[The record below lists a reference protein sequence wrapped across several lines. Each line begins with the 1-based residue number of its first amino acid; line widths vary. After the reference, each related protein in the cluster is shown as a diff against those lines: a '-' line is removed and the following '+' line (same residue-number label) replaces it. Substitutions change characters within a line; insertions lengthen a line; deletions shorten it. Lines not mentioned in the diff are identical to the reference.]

1 MTVRRSA
8 LTRALLAAAASVL
21 VALTAA
27 PWALAGDTRTYVAMG
42 DSYTAGPGIPHPAPH
57 PLGCWR
63 SDRNYPHLVARARGW
78 LLRDASCSGAT
89 TADLA
94 APQPALGGPNPPQ
107 LDALD
112 AEVAVVSIQIGGN
125 DIGFGEILE
134 RCTTV
139 VPLGAPCRYSYT
151 GGGTDEISRRIS
163 ATGAKVGAVLA
174 DARRRS
180 PEARLF
186 VLGYPSIL
194 PDARPGC
201 WPVMPFAPGDVPYLR
216 EKHKELNAML
226 AAQAEAAGATYV
238 DLYGP
243 SVGHDACQLPGTRW
257 VEPLV
262 PLSPAAAYHP
272 NALGMRRTADVLLGA
287 MAGEDLLPGA

>member
-1 MTVRRSA
+1 MA
-8 LTRALLAAAASVL
+8 LPRPALPRVL
-21 VALTAA
+21 VAVTAVVALVLLPVA
-27 PWALAGDTRTYVAMG
+27 PDALAGDTETYVAMG
-42 DSYTAGPGIPHPAPH
+42 DSYTAGPGIPHLVPH

-63 SDRNYPHLVARARGW
+63 SDRNYPHLVARARGS
-78 LLRDASCSGAT
+78 LLRDVSCSGAT
-89 TADLA
+89 TTDLA
-94 APQPALGGPNPPQ
+94 APQPVLGGPNPPQ

-112 AEVAVVSIQIGGN
+112 ADVGVVSLQIGGN
-125 DIGFGEILE
+125 DIGFAEIIQ
-134 RCTTV
+134 RCTAV
-139 VPLGAPCRYSYT
+139 VPLGRPCQRFYT
-151 GGGTDEISRRIS
+151 RRGTDEISRRIME
-163 ATGAKVGAVLA
+163 TGPKVGAVLA
-174 DARRRS
+174 EARRRS

-194 PDARPGC
+194 PEARPGC
-201 WPVMPFAPGDVPYLR
+201 WPVIPIAPGDVPYLR

-226 AAQAEAAGATYV
+226 ATQAEAAGATYV

-272 NALGMRRTADVLLGA
+272 NALGMRRTADILLGA
-287 MAGEDLLPGA
+287 LTREGLAR

>member
-1 MTVRRSA
+1 MTLPRPA
-8 LTRALLAAAASVL
+8 LPRVL
-21 VALTAA
+21 VAVTAVVVLFVV
-27 PWALAGDTRTYVAMG
+27 PVGPDALAGDTETYVALG
-42 DSYTAGPGIPHPAPH
+42 DSYTAGPGIPNPVPH

-63 SDRNYPHLVARARGW
+63 SDRNYPHVVAQARGSF
-78 LLRDASCSGAT
+78 LRDASCSGAT
-89 TADLA
+89 TTDLA
-94 APQPALGGPNPPQ
+94 APQPVLGGPNPPQ

-112 AEVAVVSIQIGGN
+112 AEVGVASLQIGGN
-125 DIGFGEILE
+125 DIGFAEILQ
-134 RCTTV
+134 RCTAV
-139 VPLGAPCRYSYT
+139 VPLGTPCQRHYT
-151 GGGTDEISRRIS
+151 AGGTDEISRRI
-163 ATGAKVGAVLA
+163 ADTAPKVGAVLA
-174 DARRRS
+174 EARRRS

-194 PDARPGC
+194 PETRPGC
-201 WPVMPFAPGDVPYLR
+201 WPVMPIAPGDVPYLR

-226 AAQAEAAGATYV
+226 ATQAEAAGATYV

-272 NALGMRRTADVLLGA
+272 NALGMRHTADILLGA
-287 MAGEDLLPGA
+287 LAREGAQL